1 MRALIPCA
9 VIMTLSAA
17 PMASAQ
23 TGDAPFCFKSPNGPA
38 RCIYGSAGACEQARP
53 GMSADQ
59 CMTRSD
65 ANGVTGLGERTPPLR
80 EPLPLGWPDSVLRGS
95 DRELRGSDRA
105 QEGR

>member
-17 PMASAQ
+17 PMAFAQ
-23 TGDAPFCFKSPNGPA
+23 VGNAPFCFKPPNGQA
-38 RCIYGSAGACEQARP
+38 RCFYGSAGQCEQARP

-105 QEGR
+105 VQGR